1 MAMQLTPSGLIGSF
15 VELIA
20 RFAEVATT
28 DPVVAAMLASG
39 AVLTTMAV
47 SVFGYLAAGAALD
60 FLAGAIPSARQPPSE
75 RR

>member
-1 MAMQLTPSGLIGSF
+1 M
-15 VELIA
+15 
-20 RFAEVATT
+20 T

-39 AVLTTMAV
+39 AVLTTMAI

>member
-1 MAMQLTPSGLIGSF
+1 MAMQPTPSGLIGSF

-20 RFAEVATT
+20 RFTEVAMT

-47 SVFGYLAAGAALD
+47 GVFGYLAAGAALD
-60 FLAGAIPSARQPPSE
+60 VLAGAIPSGRQPPSE